1 MSDEIYLDNAAT
13 TRIDDEVK
21 DAMAGV
27 ADVYGNPSS
36 IHRMG
41 VAAHDLIMRSRK
53 TVAEYLNCSPD
64 NIVFTSGGSESNA
77 TALKSADS
85 AWVNIIYSAVEHES
99 VIENAGMC
107 RTYAG
112 SYGAKIKV
120 GADGRVMPDELEKQ
134 LRCMDN
140 DPAFVAIMA
149 ANNEISCFNDIPSLA
164 KIIQASNSKSR
175 FHVDCVQAAT
185 YCRLDVQKL
194 GCDTLSISGHKI
206 HAPKGIG
213 VLYVRDKGEV
223 TSLIRGSAFQEHG
236 LRGGTENVQ
245 GIVGLAKAIEVLD
258 RDWDEIQAH
267 NSRIKHVFYDVLC
280 REATRLGFRDAMHL
294 NGFHPSLPGKIISL
308 RFDGVDAQT
317 LVLALSAKGIYISAG
332 SACNA
337 HSSAGSRV
345 LRAIG
350 LDEVQAHSTVRVSF
364 SKYNTEEEVRRAA
377 IQIAATVNMLRSLV
391 GGGS

>member
-1 MSDEIYLDNAAT
+1 MSNEIYLDNAAT

-21 DAMAGV
+21 DAMAEV

-36 IHRMG
+36 IHKMG

-77 TALKSADS
+77 TVLRTVDS
-85 AWVNIIYSAVEHES
+85 GWLGFDTFYSAVEHES
-99 VIENAGMC
+99 VIENA
-107 RTYAG
+107 AG
-112 SYGAKIKV
+112 YERYEIPV
-120 GADGRVMPDELEKQ
+120 GSDGRVMPDELEKQ
-134 LRCMDN
+134 LRFLHN
-140 DPAFVAIMA
+140 EPALVAVMA
-149 ANNEISCFNDIPSLA
+149 ANNEISCFNDTPSLA
-164 KIIQASNSKSR
+164 KVVQASNDKSL

-213 VLYVRDKGEV
+213 VLYVRDKD
-223 TSLIRGSAFQEHG
+223 SIYPLIAGSVFQEHG

-267 NSRIKHVFYDVLC
+267 NLCIKTVFYDVLC
-280 REATRLGFRDAMHL
+280 REAARLGYRDAMHL

-364 SKYNTEEEVRRAA
+364 SKYNTEEEVRSAA
-377 IQIAATVNMLRSLV
+377 IQMAATVNMLRSLA
-391 GGGS
+391 GGGSE

>member
-1 MSDEIYLDNAAT
+1 MSNEIYLDNAAT
-13 TRIDDEVK
+13 TRIDDDVK
-21 DAMAGV
+21 DAMAEV

-36 IHRMG
+36 IHKMG

-77 TALKSADS
+77 TVMKRPHALS
-85 AWVNIIYSAVEHES
+85 IYSAVEHES
-99 VIENAGMC
+99 VIENARGGVV
-107 RTYAG
+107 RE
-112 SYGAKIKV
+112 V
-120 GADGRVMPDELEKQ
+120 GVSADGRTMVDDLERLIASLSPGRMRKDVVD
-134 LRCMDN
+134 LN
-140 DPAFVAIMA
+140 VAVMA

-164 KIIQASNSKSR
+164 KIVHAAPWKST

-185 YCRLDVQKL
+185 YCRLDVQKFE
-194 GCDTLSISGHKI
+194 CDTLSISGHKI

-223 TSLIRGSAFQEHG
+223 DPLICGSAFQEHG

-267 NSRIKHVFYDVLC
+267 NLCIKTVFYDVLC
-280 REATRLGFRDAMHL
+280 REAARLGYRDAMHL

-364 SKYNTEEEVRRAA
+364 SKYNTEEEVRSAA
-377 IQIAATVNMLRSLV
+377 IQMAATVNMLRSLA
-391 GGGS
+391 GGGSQ